1 MKYETRISKVGPIS
15 YYLKTFSFRWTTG
28 FGEPYDYN
36 SIMHYSSRAFSKD
49 PYDNKSMTIESINPD
64 RSEITGLGR
73 KRNLS
78 ETDVI
83 KIKKLYK
90 CSPYENWYVS
100 KWAFLGKLL
109 RFFVSLSLKRPLF
122 VIRDNGCQ
130 SDSDCGINE
139 HCAASINVI
148 KGQCRTQLPD
158 GSLCTRNEEC
168 LHRICSGGICS
179 SCTQDEHCPEGQF
192 CGNKYIPFV
201 ENVCT
206 EYCGELCLFSAQC
219 LGRCTTCGWGFV
231 CE

>member
-1 MKYETRISKVGPIS
+1 MFSIRKLVRIKMGIS
-15 YYLKTFSFRWTTG
+15 QKIATFF
-28 FGEPYDYN
+28 
-36 SIMHYSSRAFSKD
+36 A
-49 PYDNKSMTIESINPD
+49 
-64 RSEITGLGR
+64 
-73 KRNLS
+73 
-78 ETDVI
+78 
-83 KIKKLYK
+83 
-90 CSPYENWYVS
+90 
-100 KWAFLGKLL
+100 
-109 RFFVSLSLKRPLF
+109 SLSLKRPLF
-122 VIRDNGCQ
+122 VFRDNGCQ

>member
-1 MKYETRISKVGPIS
+1 MSSKLRSSTSVLHTKIGTYQNGHFSEKYVFRI
-15 YYLKTFSFRWTTG
+15 
-28 FGEPYDYN
+28 
-36 SIMHYSSRAFSKD
+36 
-49 PYDNKSMTIESINPD
+49 
-64 RSEITGLGR
+64 
-73 KRNLS
+73 
-78 ETDVI
+78 
-83 KIKKLYK
+83 
-90 CSPYENWYVS
+90 
-100 KWAFLGKLL
+100 
-109 RFFVSLSLKRPLF
+109 FVLKRPLF

-179 SCTQDEHCPEGQF
+179 SCTQDEHCPEGKF

>member
-1 MKYETRISKVGPIS
+1 MFSIRKLVRIKMGI
-15 YYLKTFSFRWTTG
+15 FRKNT
-28 FGEPYDYN
+28 
-36 SIMHYSSRAFSKD
+36 
-49 PYDNKSMTIESINPD
+49 
-64 RSEITGLGR
+64 
-73 KRNLS
+73 
-78 ETDVI
+78 
-83 KIKKLYK
+83 
-90 CSPYENWYVS
+90 
-100 KWAFLGKLL
+100 
-109 RFFVSLSLKRPLF
+109 FFVSLSLKRPLF

>member
-1 MKYETRISKVGPIS
+1 MSSKLRSSTSVLHMKTGKW
-15 YYLKTFSFRWTTG
+15 SFHG
-28 FGEPYDYN
+28 NCY
-36 SIMHYSSRAFSKD
+36 I
-49 PYDNKSMTIESINPD
+49 
-64 RSEITGLGR
+64 
-73 KRNLS
+73 
-78 ETDVI
+78 
-83 KIKKLYK
+83 
-90 CSPYENWYVS
+90 
-100 KWAFLGKLL
+100 
-109 RFFVSLSLKRPLF
+109 RFFVLTKASF
-122 VIRDNGCQ
+122 RDNGCQ

-168 LHRICSGGICS
+168 LHRICSGGVCS
-179 SCTQDEHCPEGQF
+179 SCTQDEHCPGGQF

-219 LGRCTTCGWGFV
+219 LGQCTTCGWGFV